1 MEEAGINAFAAGKT
15 PNNAVIGITRGA
27 ITQLSR
33 DELQGV
39 IAHEFSH
46 IFNGDMRMNIRLI
59 GVLHGILLLGL
70 IGYYILRGMRYV
82 RSSRNRNGGNA
93 VVALLV
99 LGGGLVVVGYVGY
112 FFGQWIKSMVSRQR
126 EYLADASA
134 VQYTRDREGIAG
146 ALKKIGGSSMGS
158 LLNSPAAPEY
168 SHAYFSKGVGGFLQ
182 SLFATHPPLGKRI
195 RRIEPN
201 WDGEYISP
209 RIIHQETESSGK
221 PEDLSERKAAVLG
234 AAVTAGILSADE
246 VVEHIGRVTQNEINN
261 ARAILDTIPGAL
273 KQAAQDSFG
282 ARAIVYGMFLDSKSE
297 VRQQQVE
304 LLGKHADPAVVTYTQ
319 KLAPVFSRLPE
330 QGGLPLL
337 ELALSSLKSLSD
349 SQYQQFR
356 QVIQEL
362 ISTDNKVDIKE
373 WIMQRFV
380 IQQLDYEFG
389 LRKRPK
395 EKFNHLGAVKTE
407 AEIIISLASHIEH
420 AEESDALQAF
430 EAAKKSIGA
439 GAFQFV
445 PRTAI
450 SLESI
455 NLALDK
461 LEQLKPLLKPRILK
475 ACAAC
480 IMYDNK
486 ATVRGEELLRT
497 ISICLDSP
505 MPPLRKHV

>member
-1 MEEAGINAFAAGKT
+1 
-15 PNNAVIGITRGA
+15 
-27 ITQLSR
+27 
-33 DELQGV
+33 
-39 IAHEFSH
+39 
-46 IFNGDMRMNIRLI
+46 
-59 GVLHGILLLGL
+59 
-70 IGYYILRGMRYV
+70 
-82 RSSRNRNGGNA
+82 
-93 VVALLV
+93 
-99 LGGGLVVVGYVGY
+99 
-112 FFGQWIKSMVSRQR
+112 
-126 EYLADASA
+126 
-134 VQYTRDREGIAG
+134 
-146 ALKKIGGSSMGS
+146 
-158 LLNSPAAPEY
+158 
-168 SHAYFSKGVGGFLQ
+168 
-182 SLFATHPPLGKRI
+182 
-195 RRIEPN
+195 
-201 WDGEYISP
+201 
-209 RIIHQETESSGK
+209 
-221 PEDLSERKAAVLG
+221 
-234 AAVTAGILSADE
+234 
-246 VVEHIGRVTQNEINN
+246 
-261 ARAILDTIPGAL
+261 
-273 KQAAQDSFG
+273 
-282 ARAIVYGMFLDSKSE
+282 MFLDSKSE

-373 WIMQRFV
+373 WIMRRFV